1 MLVRKKYLLA
11 FFIVTIFVAAIV
23 DAKMD
28 GDAPPD
34 LVMQK
39 TTTKGL
45 LGSIISFF
53 WPFIS
58 VGIQLVNSILIH
70 TKNEQLP
77 CTMYNLSKLQYSC
90 TPFQAT
96 VIDDS
101 TTLAPTAEPS

>member
-23 DAKMD
+23 DAEMA

-34 LVMQK
+34 LVMKK
-39 TTTKGL
+39 TTTNGIV
-45 LGSIISFF
+45 GSLVSYL
-53 WPFIS
+53 WPFTS
-58 VGIQLVNSILIH
+58 VLIQLLNSILIH

-90 TPFQAT
+90 TPYQAT
-96 VIDDS
+96 VVDDS
-101 TTLAPTAEPS
+101 VPSPMADSS